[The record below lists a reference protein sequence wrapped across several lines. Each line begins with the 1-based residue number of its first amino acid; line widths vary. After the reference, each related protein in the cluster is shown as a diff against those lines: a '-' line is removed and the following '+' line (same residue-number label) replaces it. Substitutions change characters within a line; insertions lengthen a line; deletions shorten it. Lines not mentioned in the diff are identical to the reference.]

1 MRINQ
6 TENPRPRVGLLVAF
20 VVLSLVLTTLWFR
33 EGESG
38 ILHRLRVST
47 QVIVAP
53 ISAGGE
59 YVTRPLRGFFAWAG
73 DLGVS
78 RSQLEEL
85 RSQNQSLRTRVA
97 ELEEA
102 RLENERLRELV
113 KLTQPRDLE
122 SIAARVIGRPANAW
136 EGVIT
141 IDRGTSDGLAVGMP
155 VIGPQ
160 GLLGQ
165 IVEVAAG
172 SARVRLITDQ
182 RSGVAAMIQRSR
194 ARGVVK
200 GSIDGQLS
208 FDFVS
213 VDTSVSAGDTVITSG
228 IGGVYPK
235 GIVVGEVA
243 EVGTSVGGLSQK
255 IRVQPQGDLG
265 ALEEVLVLI
274 VPVQAAVDEGGE

>member
-6 TENPRPRVGLLVAF
+6 TENPRPRVGLVVAL
-20 VVLSLVLTTLWFR
+20 VVLSLVLTTVWFR
-33 EGESG
+33 ESDSG
-38 ILHRLRVST
+38 VLHRLRSGM
-47 QVIVAP
+47 QVVVAP
-53 ISAGGE
+53 VSAGGE
-59 YVTRPLRGFFAWAG
+59 FVTRPVRGFFAWAG

-85 RSQNQSLRTRVA
+85 RSQNQSLRNRVA

-102 RLENERLRELV
+102 RLENERLRQLV
-113 KLTQPRDLE
+113 KLAQPQDLE
-122 SIAARVIGRPANAW
+122 SVAARVIGRPSSW

-141 IDRGTSDGLAVGMP
+141 IDRGTSDGLTVGMP
-155 VIGPQ
+155 VVGPS

-182 RSGVAAMIQRSR
+182 RSGVSSMVQRSR
-194 ARGVVK
+194 ARGVVR

-208 FDFVS
+208 LDFVS
-213 VDTSVSAGDTVITSG
+213 VDTTVSAGDIVITSG
-228 IGGVYPK
+228 QGGVYPK
-235 GIVVGEVA
+235 GIVVGEIA
-243 EVGTSVGGLSQK
+243 EVTTPPGALSQR
-255 IRVQPQGDLG
+255 IRVQPQGDLS

-274 VPVQAAVDEGGE
+274 VAVEPAIDGGGE